1 MKIREIIQKLEQK
14 FPLEWQEDFD
24 NCGVQCGDI
33 SNECS
38 GALVCF
44 NFSDN
49 VIDEAIKIGANLV
62 VSHHPLIFRGLKKIE
77 PKDETGRII
86 CKAIKNDILL
96 YSMHT
101 NMDSGTFGGNWLFAK
116 KLELS
121 DIEVLEMKNGV
132 EEPDKSSPEIGI
144 YKNDVSLSSVG
155 LGRVGNLP
163 HAMAVTEFFDFLKE
177 RLNVTRVRYS
187 GSTAGR
193 VIKRVAVCGGAGNSF
208 IEAALHSKADAY
220 VTGDL
225 KYHDFFRPD
234 NRMLLV
240 DLGHFETE
248 CFIKDILFNEL
259 NKFPGFPVRLFEN
272 EKSGIEYY

>member
-1 MKIREIIQKLEQK
+1 MKINEIIKKIEAR

-24 NCGVQCGDI
+24 NCGVQCGDVLQ
-33 SNECS
+33 ECS
-38 GALVCF
+38 GAMVCF
-44 NFSDN
+44 NFSEQ
-49 VIDEAIKIGANLV
+49 VVDEAVAAGANLV

-77 PKDETGRII
+77 PKDEMGRII
-86 CKAIKNDILL
+86 FKAIKNNLLL

-121 DIEVLEMKNGV
+121 DIEVLEPKTDV
-132 EEPDKSSPEIGI
+132 SEPERDSAGMAI
-144 YKNDVSLSSVG
+144 YKDEVGLSSVG

-163 HAMAVTEFFDFLKE
+163 HAMSAQQFFDFLKDK
-177 RLNVTRVRYS
+177 LNVSRVRYS
-187 GSTAGR
+187 GDTER
-193 VIKRVAVCGGAGNSF
+193 KIRRVAVCGGAGNSL
-208 IEAALHSKADAY
+208 IDIALRSHADAY

-225 KYHDFFRPD
+225 KYHDFFRAD
-234 NRMLLV
+234 NRMLMV

-259 NKFPGFPVRLFEN
+259 QRCSDVPVRLFEN

>member
-1 MKIREIIQKLEQK
+1 MKINEIIKKIEAR

-24 NCGVQCGDI
+24 NCGVQCGDVLQ
-33 SNECS
+33 ECS
-38 GALVCF
+38 GAMVCF
-44 NFSDN
+44 NFSEQ
-49 VIDEAIKIGANLV
+49 VVDEAVAAGANLV

-77 PKDETGRII
+77 PKDEMGRII
-86 CKAIKNDILL
+86 FKAIKNNLLL

-121 DIEVLEMKNGV
+121 DIVVLEPKIDV
-132 EEPDKSSPEIGI
+132 AEPERDSADMAI
-144 YKNDVSLSSVG
+144 YKDGVGLPSVG

-163 HAMAVTEFFDFLKE
+163 HAMSARQFFDFLKDK
-177 RLNVTRVRYS
+177 LNVSRVRYS
-187 GSTAGR
+187 GDTER
-193 VIKRVAVCGGAGNSF
+193 EIKRVAVCGGAGNSL
-208 IEAALHSKADAY
+208 IDTALRSHADAY

-225 KYHDFFRPD
+225 KYHDFFRAD
-234 NRMLLV
+234 NRMLMV

-259 NKFPGFPVRLFEN
+259 QKCSDVPVRLFEN